1 MVAVFPTNNL
11 ELEKEQEFE
20 KFGLKALAI
29 NSLTLEKARKTG
41 RNLWKDARLGI
52 SIIILSPEQLVSR
65 AFEELIQDH
74 AFTARIFFIG
84 IDEIQ
89 LLDIWGAG
97 FRKAF
102 QQIGF
107 IRARLP
113 EHVVL
118 IALTATL
125 LTGKRHSNVCRF
137 LGLKQGQYH
146 MIHRSNTRYDIQLLV
161 RVLTAGLGGWNFPDL
176 DWVLGRGRKTIIFCK
191 TILLGFQV
199 MVYLWCRALPSPDR
213 STRIR
218 SYNSLNSALYTAR
231 TQELMLTPASG
242 LQIIITTDTLSQGV
256 NVPDIYDVI
265 TMGEPTDPDEFF
277 QRIGRAGRDP
287 SLVPDARGIMYVPPS
302 SYKTAR
308 TLLGSGASTPNRSQS
323 QGLKKPQHEMHIG
336 VARLLLAP
344 CLRKEQDLLYDNP
357 LSDPP
362 CTCRSCT
369 SRPPLLLPIPCNCS
383 GCVIDSGD
391 TTIPGPHCPPIQ
403 IFMEDPSKS
412 RAKPRRLS
420 PDEAKLAKCRL
431 IEFRRDLWRAA
442 DEVSLVPPQLYLP
455 DKTITALLNHLSA
468 FRAPSDLDE
477 YINANPYIHD
487 KRDRLWAVI
496 CDIRQSLT
504 PGVTSRGYT
513 TGGDLPA
520 PEACTSSTTWLR
532 FIDLDLDLDQSG
544 KQMQY
549 QK

>member
-1 MVAVFPTNNL
+1 
-11 ELEKEQEFE
+11 
-20 KFGLKALAI
+20 
-29 NSLTLEKARKTG
+29 
-41 RNLWKDARLGI
+41 
-52 SIIILSPEQLVSR
+52 
-65 AFEELIQDH
+65 
-74 AFTARIFFIG
+74 
-84 IDEIQ
+84 
-89 LLDIWGAG
+89 
-97 FRKAF
+97 
-102 QQIGF
+102 
-107 IRARLP
+107 
-113 EHVVL
+113 
-118 IALTATL
+118 
-125 LTGKRHSNVCRF
+125 
-137 LGLKQGQYH
+137 
-146 MIHRSNTRYDIQLLV
+146 
-161 RVLTAGLGGWNFPDL
+161 
-176 DWVLGRGRKTIIFCK
+176 
-191 TILLGFQV
+191 
-199 MVYLWCRALPSPDR
+199 
-213 STRIR
+213 
-218 SYNSLNSALYTAR
+218 
-231 TQELMLTPASG
+231 MLTPASG
-242 LQIIITTDTLSQGV
+242 LQIIITTDTLSQGI

-277 QRIGRAGRDP
+277 QRISRAGRDP
-287 SLVPDARGIMYVPPS
+287 SLVPDAWGIMYVPPS
-302 SYKTAR
+302 SYKTAHM
-308 TLLGSGASTPNRSQS
+308 LLGSGTSMPNRSQS

-336 VARLLLAP
+336 VARLLLVP

-362 CTCRSCT
+362 C
-369 SRPPLLLPIPCNCS
+369 
-383 GCVIDSGD
+383 D

-420 PDEAKLAKCRL
+420 PDEAKLAKRRL
-431 IEFRRDLWRAA
+431 IEFHRDLWRAV

-468 FRAPSDLDE
+468 FRAPLDLDE